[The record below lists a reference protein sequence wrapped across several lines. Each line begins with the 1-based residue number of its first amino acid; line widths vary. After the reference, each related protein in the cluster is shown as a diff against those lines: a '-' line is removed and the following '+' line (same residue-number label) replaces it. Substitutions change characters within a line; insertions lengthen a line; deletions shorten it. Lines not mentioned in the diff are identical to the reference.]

1 MNDSD
6 RNDSADGR
14 AADGSTADRRA
25 FLGRVGAAGAF
36 ATTLAGCVG
45 APGGGQATGATD
57 TSGTTAGT
65 DTGDPT
71 DTTEETAT
79 DEEPA
84 GPDSLAT
91 EPVAEGFDSP
101 LGLEAPAG
109 VDGRLYV
116 VDQGGTI
123 AVVAGEERSTFL
135 DVTDRLS
142 RAGGEMGLLGLAFH
156 PEFPEEDRVYVR
168 YSGSLRDDMPSDYSH
183 AFVLSEFRATPD
195 AAESDSERVL
205 LEIAE
210 PQPNHNAGSV
220 AFGPDGLLYVGV
232 GDGGG
237 SGDQG
242 TGHVEDWYDAVDGG
256 NGQDVT
262 ENLLGSVLRIDPLGG
277 DDVGVGGDGDPYG
290 IPDDNPLVD
299 GEGLPEQYAWGFRNP
314 WRFSFDRETGDFLV
328 ADVGQ
333 SDWEEVNR
341 VEAGGN
347 YGWNVRE
354 GFHPFDA
361 EEAPTETPEGE
372 PLLDP
377 VLEYPHGDAEVSGIS
392 VIGGYVYRGDAVA
405 DLAGTYVFGDYR
417 PGGDLF
423 LAEPRESGRWPTRAV
438 ATDGLGEG
446 LLSFG
451 EGPDGELYVCTV
463 GEEGGSVRRIV
474 SA

>member
-1 MNDSD
+1 MN
-6 RNDSADGR
+6 RPERGKLL
-14 AADGSTADRRA
+14 DRRSFLRRTGVAGTFAATA
-25 FLGRVGAAGAF
+25 F
-36 ATTLAGCVG
+36 AGCVG
-45 APGGGQATGATD
+45 APGGGQATDPTD
-57 TSGTTAGT
+57 ASDTTAGT
-65 DTGDPT
+65 DTADATEGTTT
-71 DTTEETAT
+71 DGA
-79 DEEPA
+79 PV
-84 GPDSLAT
+84 GPGSLAT
-91 EPVAEGFDSP
+91 EPVAEGFPSP
-101 LGLEAPAG
+101 LGLEAPAA

-116 VDQGGTI
+116 VDQGGTVT
-123 AVVAGEERSTFL
+123 VVASGGDDGSGGDRSPFL
-135 DVTDRLS
+135 DVADRLA

-156 PEFPEEDRVYVR
+156 PEFPDEDRVYVR
-168 YSGSLRDDMPSDYSH
+168 YSAPLRDEMPSDYSH
-183 AFVLSEFRATPD
+183 TFVLSEFRATPD
-195 AAESDSERVL
+195 AAVPDSERVL

-210 PQPNHNAGSV
+210 PQANHNAGSIV
-220 AFGPDGLLYVGV
+220 FDPDGLLYVGV

-237 SGDQG
+237 GGDRG
-242 TGHVEDWYDAVDGG
+242 TGHVEDWYDGVAGG
-256 NGQDVT
+256 NGQDVA

-277 DDVGVGGDGDPYG
+277 DDVGIGDGGDPYG
-290 IPDDNPLVD
+290 VPDDNPLVD

-333 SDWEEVNR
+333 NRYEEVNR
-341 VEAGGN
+341 VGVGGN

-361 EEAPTETPEGE
+361 AEAPTETPDGD
-372 PLLDP
+372 PLIDP
-377 VLEYPHGDAEVSGIS
+377 VIEYPHSGDGEVTGIS

-438 ATDGLGEG
+438 ATDGLGGG

-463 GEEGGSVRRIV
+463 GDDGGSVRRIV
-474 SA
+474 DG